1 MTDRP
6 LLRAHLHV
14 VSPVHVRILKA
25 VAEAEREY
33 GSLDLRLEGG
43 TALSAYY
50 LMHRQSEDLDLFGSP
65 GMDARD
71 FRIFVEGH
79 LLRKGLHV
87 VSHGPAN
94 QGFAEFLVSDQPA
107 AVPASERQNVQVQF
121 GRSSPFHLDPPVP
134 TREEM
139 PVASFRDVCAGK
151 LHALCD
157 RYEPRDFIDLHCILH
172 DHRPGEAAPDEPEQ
186 RRRFRALVADLEA
199 SDPGLSEVQVGQAL
213 ARGVERRIVTEFPLR
228 LLVPL
233 EDAEVQ
239 RTVQVCI
246 EECASLAREK
256 AVWHQAPNEEPAEEK
271 GPSEE
276 PGSTG

>member
-1 MTDRP
+1 MPDR
-6 LLRAHLHV
+6 LLRAHQLV

-50 LMHRQSEDLDLFGSP
+50 LVHRQSEDLDLFGSS

-71 FRIFVEGH
+71 FRAFVEGH
-79 LLRKGLHV
+79 LVQKSLHV
-87 VSHGPAN
+87 VGRGPAN
-94 QGFAEFLVSDQPA
+94 QGFSEFLISDQPVN
-107 AVPASERQNVQVQF
+107 VPASERQNVQVQF
-121 GRSSPFHLDPPVP
+121 GRSSPFHLAAPVP
-134 TREEM
+134 THEEI

-172 DHRPGEAAPDEPEQ
+172 HHAPGEAEPDESER
-186 RRRFRALVADLEA
+186 RRRFRALVTDLEA
-199 SDPGLSEVQVGQAL
+199 SDPGLTEVQVGQAL
-213 ARGVERRIVTEFPLR
+213 ARGVDRPIVTEFPLR

-233 EDAEVQ
+233 EDAQVQ
-239 RTVQVCI
+239 RSVQLGI
-246 EECASLAREK
+246 DECALLTRQK
-256 AVWHQAPNEEPAEEK
+256 AAWNQTPQPRGA
-271 GPSEE
+271 
-276 PGSTG
+276 

>member
-1 MTDRP
+1 MTDH
-6 LLRAHLHV
+6 LLRAHPLV

-71 FRIFVEGH
+71 FRVFVEGH

-87 VSHGPAN
+87 VGRGPAN
-94 QGFAEFLVSDQPA
+94 QGFSDFLISDQRA
-107 AVPASERQNVQVQF
+107 TVPASERQNVKVQF
-121 GRSSPFHLDPPVP
+121 GRSSPFHLAPPVP
-134 TREEM
+134 TQEEM
-139 PVASFRDVCAGK
+139 PVASFQDICAGK

-172 DHRPGEAAPDEPEQ
+172 NHRPGEADTDESER

-199 SDPGLSEVQVGQAL
+199 SDPGLTEVQVGLAL
-213 ARGVERRIVTEFPLR
+213 ARGVNRPIVTEFPLR

-233 EDAEVQ
+233 EDSQVQ
-239 RTVQVCI
+239 RTVQSCI
-246 EECASLAREK
+246 EECAVLTREK
-256 AVWHQAPNEEPAEEK
+256 AAWNQTLSQAPPEEG
-271 GPSEE
+271 GPSR
-276 PGSTG
+276 

>member
-1 MTDRP
+1 MPER
-6 LLRAHLHV
+6 LLRAHRLV

-71 FRIFVEGH
+71 FRAFVEGH
-79 LLRKGLHV
+79 LLRESLYV
-87 VSHGPAN
+87 VGRGPAN
-94 QGFAEFLVSDQPA
+94 QGFSELLVSDQPA
-107 AVPASERQNVQVQF
+107 TVPASERENVQVQF
-121 GRSSPFHLDPPVP
+121 GRSSPFRLAPPLP
-134 TREEM
+134 THEEI

-157 RYEPRDFIDLHCILH
+157 RYEPRDFIDLHCLLH
-172 DHRPGEAAPDEPEQ
+172 RHEPGEAGPDESER
-186 RRRFRALVADLEA
+186 RRRFRALVADLET
-199 SDPGLSEVQVGQAL
+199 SDPGLTEVQVGQAL
-213 ARGVERRIVTEFPLR
+213 ARGLDRPIVTEFPLR

-233 EDAEVQ
+233 EEAQVQ
-239 RTVQVCI
+239 RTVQLAI
-246 EECASLAREK
+246 EECAVLTSEK
-256 AVWHQAPNEEPAEEK
+256 AAWAQT
-271 GPSEE
+271 
-276 PGSTG
+276 TGRESPDEGHPDGKPR

>member
-1 MTDRP
+1 MTDH
-6 LLRAHLHV
+6 LLRAHPLV

-71 FRIFVEGH
+71 FRVFVEGH

-87 VSHGPAN
+87 VGRGPAN
-94 QGFAEFLVSDQPA
+94 QGFSDFLISDQPA
-107 AVPASERQNVQVQF
+107 TVPASERQNVKVQF
-121 GRSSPFHLDPPVP
+121 GRSSPFHLAPPVP
-134 TREEM
+134 TQEEM
-139 PVASFRDVCAGK
+139 PVASFQDICAGK

-172 DHRPGEAAPDEPEQ
+172 NHRPGEADTDESER

-199 SDPGLSEVQVGQAL
+199 SDPGLTEVQVGLAL
-213 ARGVERRIVTEFPLR
+213 ARGVNRPIVTEFPLR

-233 EDAEVQ
+233 EDSQVQ
-239 RTVQVCI
+239 RTVQSCI
-246 EECASLAREK
+246 EECAVLTREK
-256 AVWHQAPNEEPAEEK
+256 AAWNQTLSQAPPEEG
-271 GPSEE
+271 GPSR
-276 PGSTG
+276 

>member
-1 MTDRP
+1 MTDGI
-6 LLRAHLHV
+6 LRAHPLV
-14 VSPVHVRILKA
+14 VSPVHVRILKV

-71 FRIFVEGH
+71 FRAFVEGH
-79 LLRKGLHV
+79 LLRNGLHV
-87 VSHGPAN
+87 VSRGPAN
-94 QGFAEFLVSDQPA
+94 QGFSEFLISDQPVS
-107 AVPASERQNVQVQF
+107 VPASERQNVKVQF
-121 GRSSPFHLDPPVP
+121 GRSSPFRLAPPVP
-134 TREEM
+134 TREAL

-172 DHRPGEAAPDEPEQ
+172 DHRPGEASPDELER
-186 RRRFRALVADLEA
+186 RRRFRSLIADLEV
-199 SDPGLSEVQVGQAL
+199 SDPGLTEVQVGQAF
-213 ARGVERRIVTEFPLR
+213 ARGVGRQIVTEFPLR

-233 EDAEVQ
+233 EDAQVQ
-239 RTVQVCI
+239 RTVQLCI
-246 EECASLAREK
+246 EECAVLTREK
-256 AVWHQAPNEEPAEEK
+256 AAWNQTLSQETPEEE
-271 GPSEE
+271 GPSRK
-276 PGSTG
+276 PRR